1 MTMPYLREE
10 LARQY
15 YISFDEYSNNILR
28 HGVSLDSTN
37 ISQNY
42 AIGSDKRFQTLLS
55 KYPEPVNQDPGD

>member
-1 MTMPYLREE
+1 MPYLRED

-15 YISFDEYSNNILR
+15 TISFDEYSDNILC
-28 HGVSLDSTN
+28 HGLSPDSTN

-42 AIGSDKRFQTLLS
+42 EIISDKRFQALLS